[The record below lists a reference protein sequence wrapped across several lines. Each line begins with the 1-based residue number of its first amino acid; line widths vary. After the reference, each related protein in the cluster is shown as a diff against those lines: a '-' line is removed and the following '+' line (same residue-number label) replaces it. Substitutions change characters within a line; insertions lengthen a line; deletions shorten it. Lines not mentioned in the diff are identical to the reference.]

1 MQTELRK
8 MADAAAFSAALMKP
22 PAPEP
27 MHKTGGQKH
36 CFTEKKTKYPKKKKK
51 YHAKIHNCIYK
62 SNWSAK
68 IAPDGR

>member
-8 MADAAAFSAALMKP
+8 MADAAAFSAALKKP

-51 YHAKIHNCIYK
+51 ISRKD
-62 SNWSAK
+62 S
-68 IAPDGR
+68 